1 MFWLIIP
8 IILIN
13 RIIHFQINPS
23 LICEEKELCVSVTV
37 LFCKFTRV
45 LIVRLHVNRMM
56 WSYAASMRLPILSR
70 VDEGILF
77 FSSSCSMGGTVFME
91 LDQPKLVFT
100 ILCQRVH
107 SSREP
112 VPLLPEQVDFCLQGL
127 DVSLTIFVVLAKRIR
142 KSISV
147 MYYALEFLLCLSM
160 VFYDFLQLIH
170 QATVGNLLFLT
181 LTLFPIPGS

>member
-1 MFWLIIP
+1 
-8 IILIN
+8 
-13 RIIHFQINPS
+13 
-23 LICEEKELCVSVTV
+23 
-37 LFCKFTRV
+37 
-45 LIVRLHVNRMM
+45 
-56 WSYAASMRLPILSR
+56 
-70 VDEGILF
+70 
-77 FSSSCSMGGTVFME
+77 MGGTVFME

-127 DVSLTIFVVLAKRIR
+127 DVSPTIFVVLAKRIR

-181 LTLFPIPGS
+181 LTLFPTPGFWHATLRFCSKFRICRLQKLQRVQHKASALLFLLTDFLGCSQRVNNSLNQLINLAPGQRAQ